1 MSLQKG
7 RVMLKVSAL
16 SLVLLMVA
24 SACSGA
30 SAPESERVDFAA
42 RNWPE
47 TAPADC
53 QAAGGIA
60 QIRAVEELTVEFIL
74 CAPDVAFL
82 EKIALTN
89 FAIQDSGY
97 LKAHAEDGTL
107 VTTPNGTAALSFS
120 AWEIGSQIVLE
131 RFDGYWS
138 EKAKAARVVIQWQ
151 PESAARLLAL
161 QAGTADGIDN
171 VGTDDVARISADPSL
186 ALFPREALNT
196 MYIGLNHDYAPFN
209 DVRVRKAIA
218 LVLDRQRIVD
228 TFYPDGS
235 TVATHF
241 TPCVLP
247 GGCEGDAWY
256 AQDIAEAKALLADA
270 GFPSGFKTTIEYRD
284 AVRGYLPTPTA
295 VATDIQEQLRAIG
308 IDATLVLT
316 ESSAYLDRVFGGQ
329 IPGLFLW
336 AWIADFPNT
345 SNFLLGAFGDGT
357 NPALG
362 SSYPE
367 LVPLV
372 TELLRAPESERA
384 TAYAAL
390 NNAIKEQVP
399 MVPVAHG
406 GSSLAF
412 RADVLGAHASPLYRE
427 QLAEMEPG
435 DRETL
440 VWIQPA
446 EPAGLYCAD
455 EFDAESM
462 RVCIQVGEALYG
474 YEQGSAIVKPQ
485 LATSCIAS
493 SDQLVW
499 TCTLREGVKF
509 HNGATLDASDVVD
522 TYAAMWDC
530 AHPYHVGRTG
540 SFAVWSTMWL
550 SHLNPEAC
558 PAS

>member
-1 MSLQKG
+1 MPPQRGSLMAKF
-7 RVMLKVSAL
+7 SAVL
-16 SLVLLMVA
+16 IALLMVA
-24 SACSGA
+24 SACGGV
-30 SAPESERVDFAA
+30 SAPEAERVEFAA
-42 RNWPE
+42 RSWPE
-47 TAPADC
+47 TATAEC

-60 QIRAVEELTVEFIL
+60 QIRAVEELTVEFTL

-97 LKAHAEDGTL
+97 LKAHAGDGTL

-131 RFDGYWS
+131 RFDDYWG

-151 PESAARLLAL
+151 AESAARLLAL

-171 VGTDDVARISADPSL
+171 VGTEDVARIAADPAL
-186 ALFPREALNT
+186 ALYPREALNT
-196 MYIGLNHDYAPFN
+196 MYIGMNHDYAPFN

-218 LVLDRQRIVD
+218 LALDRQRILD
-228 TFYPDGS
+228 TFYPEGS
-235 TVATHF
+235 TIATHF

-247 GGCEGDAWY
+247 GGCEGDEWY
-256 AQDIAEAKALLADA
+256 AQNIAEAKALLADA
-270 GFPSGFKTTIEYRD
+270 GFPNGFKTTIEYRD

-295 VATDIQEQLRAIG
+295 VATDIQEQLRAVG

-336 AWIADFPNT
+336 AWIADFPNA
-345 SNFLLGAFGDGT
+345 SNFLFGAFGDGA

-384 TAYAAL
+384 AAYAAV
-390 NNAIKEQVP
+390 NDAIKEQVP

-412 RADVLGAHASPLYRE
+412 RADVQGAHASPLYRE
-427 QLAEMEPG
+427 QLAEMQPG

-446 EPAGLYCAD
+446 EPAGLYCGD

-485 LATSCIAS
+485 LATSCTAS
-493 SDQLVW
+493 NDQLVW

>member
-1 MSLQKG
+1 MKKL
-7 RVMLKVSAL
+7 LTF
-16 SLVLLMVA
+16 VLLALMVA
-24 SACSGA
+24 ACGGT
-30 SAPESERVDFAA
+30 SAPAAERVDFEA
-42 RNWPE
+42 RSWPE
-47 TAPADC
+47 AAPAEC
-53 QAAGGIA
+53 QATGGIA
-60 QIRAVEELTVEFIL
+60 QIRAVDAETVEFQL

-97 LKAHAEDGTL
+97 LKAHTNDGVL
-107 VTTPNGTAALSFS
+107 VTNPNGTAALSFS

-131 RFDGYWS
+131 RFDDYWGQKS
-138 EKAKAARVVIQWQ
+138 RAERVVIQWQ

-186 ALFPREALNT
+186 TLYPREALNT
-196 MYIGLNHDYAPFN
+196 MYLGMNHDYAPFN

-218 LVLDRQRIVD
+218 LALDRQRIVD

-247 GGCEGDAWY
+247 GGCAGDDWY
-256 AQDIAEAKALLADA
+256 AQDIEEAKALLAEA
-270 GFPSGFKTTIEYRD
+270 GFPNGLKTTIEYRD

-329 IPGLFLW
+329 IEGLFLW
-336 AWIADFPNT
+336 AWIADFPNA
-345 SNFLLGAFGDGT
+345 SNFLLGGFGDGT

-367 LVPLV
+367 LVSLV
-372 TELLRAPESERA
+372 ANVLRAPEGERA
-384 TAYAAL
+384 EAYAAL
-390 NNAIKEQVP
+390 NDGIREQVP

-412 RADVLGAHASPLYRE
+412 RADVVGAHASPLYRE
-427 QLAEMEPG
+427 QFAEMQPG
-435 DRETL
+435 DRNTL

-474 YEQGSAIVKPQ
+474 YEQGTAIVKPQ
-485 LATSCIAS
+485 LATSCTPS
-493 SDQLVW
+493 SDQLIW
-499 TCTLREGVKF
+499 TCTLREGVRF

-550 SHLNPEAC
+550 SHLNPEVC